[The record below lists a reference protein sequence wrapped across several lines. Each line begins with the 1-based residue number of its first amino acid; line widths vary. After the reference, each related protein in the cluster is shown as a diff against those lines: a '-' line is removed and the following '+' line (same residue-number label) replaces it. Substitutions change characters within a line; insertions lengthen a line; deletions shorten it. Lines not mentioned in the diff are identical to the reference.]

1 MEELQKN
8 VVDIKNAHRDMKNLE
23 VAKIEPC
30 KFNNDSG
37 IIGALYNFLI
47 TEK

>member
-1 MEELQKN
+1 MEELQKH

-23 VAKIEPC
+23 VTKIEPC

-37 IIGALYNFLI
+37 IIGALYNYLI
-47 TEK
+47 TVK